1 MAYYL
6 PIIIMTKENNYIVQF
21 IDVHKSFNSNHVHRG
36 INLSINEGE
45 NVCILGGSGSGK
57 SVILKELCGL
67 IDIDSGRIL
76 IEGEDITALGE
87 QELVRVRK
95 KIGMLFQGSALF
107 DSLDVYENIA
117 FPVRQNFDY
126 TEDKIKS
133 IVQENLDIIGLR
145 GIEDKYP
152 SDLSGGMKKR
162 VALARALAMKPKIL
176 LYDEPTT
183 GLDPINIKRIN
194 QLIRDMQSKFGIT
207 ALIITHDIISSAF
220 EVADRVAFLH
230 EGKIIFC
237 GSVQETKNSDIP
249 ALRDFIEGRFD

>member
-1 MAYYL
+1 
-6 PIIIMTKENNYIVQF
+6 MTNNYDYIIEF
-21 IDVHKSFNSNHVHRG
+21 IDVHKSFNSNYVLKG
-36 INLSINEGE
+36 INLGIKRGE
-45 NVCILGGSGSGK
+45 NLCILGGSGSGK
-57 SVILKELCGL
+57 TVILKELCGL
-67 IDIDSGRIL
+67 INVDKGKIL
-76 IEGEDITALGE
+76 IEGEDLTALNE
-87 QELVRVRK
+87 DETIRVRK

-117 FPVRQNFDY
+117 FPIRQNFNY
-126 TEDKIKS
+126 SEDKIKS
-133 IVQENLDIIGLR
+133 IVQENLNIIGLG

-183 GLDPINIKRIN
+183 GLDPTNIKRIN

-207 ALIITHDIISSAF
+207 AIIITHDIISSAF
-220 EVADRVAFLH
+220 EVSDKIAFLY

-237 GSVQETKNSDIP
+237 GSVEQTRNTQIKELK
-249 ALRDFIEGRFD
+249 DFIEGKFN